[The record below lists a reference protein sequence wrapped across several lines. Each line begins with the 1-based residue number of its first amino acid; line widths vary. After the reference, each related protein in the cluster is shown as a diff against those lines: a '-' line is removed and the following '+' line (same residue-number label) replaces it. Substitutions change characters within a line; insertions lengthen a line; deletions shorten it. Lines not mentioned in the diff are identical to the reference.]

1 MPNFDK
7 PSKKAAGKLEAEG
20 EAAFYGPKLDIQVKT
35 ALGNE
40 ETLSTIQL
48 DFLNPENFDI
58 TYVGADGEKHRPVMI
73 HRGVISTL
81 ERFTAYLI
89 ELYKGAFPTWLAPT
103 QAIIIPVNNEIHADY
118 AWEIKKRLQEK
129 GLRIVVDESNE
140 KMGYKIRQAQTRK
153 VPYQIVVGD
162 QEMADGTVNIR
173 RYGSTDTEVISLDQ
187 FIENIQEDVANY
199 SRTK

>member
-1 MPNFDK
+1 MP
-7 PSKKAAGKLEAEG
+7 
-20 EAAFYGPKLDIQVKT
+20 
-35 ALGNE
+35 
-40 ETLSTIQL
+40 
-48 DFLNPENFDI
+48 I
-58 TYVGADGEKHRPVMI
+58 THG
-73 HRGVISTL
+73 
-81 ERFTAYLI
+81 
-89 ELYKGAFPTWLAPT
+89 
-103 QAIIIPVNNEIHADY
+103 
-118 AWEIKKRLQEK
+118 EIKKRLQEK

-173 RYGSTDTEVISLDQ
+173 RYGSTVQLKLLARNQ

>member
-1 MPNFDK
+1 M
-7 PSKKAAGKLEAEG
+7 
-20 EAAFYGPKLDIQVKT
+20 
-35 ALGNE
+35 
-40 ETLSTIQL
+40 
-48 DFLNPENFDI
+48 
-58 TYVGADGEKHRPVMI
+58 
-73 HRGVISTL
+73 
-81 ERFTAYLI
+81 
-89 ELYKGAFPTWLAPT
+89 
-103 QAIIIPVNNEIHADY
+103 
-118 AWEIKKRLQEK
+118 
-129 GLRIVVDESNE
+129 RIVVDESNE